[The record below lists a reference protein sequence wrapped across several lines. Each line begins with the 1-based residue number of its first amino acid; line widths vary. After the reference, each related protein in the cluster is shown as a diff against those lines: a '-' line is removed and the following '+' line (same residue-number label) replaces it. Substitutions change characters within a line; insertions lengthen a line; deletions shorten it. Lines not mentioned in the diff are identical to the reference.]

1 MSIKTEYNEVT
12 LKELVNLNC
21 FAKQL
26 KVQLHDYDAPVGE
39 CGTLTDI
46 ITLDEIPEEY
56 GDWYVEYISSFPIKI
71 NSVLRECV
79 ISLHIRN
86 L

>member
-12 LKELVNLNC
+12 LKELINLNC

-26 KVQLHDYDAPVGE
+26 KVQLNDYDAPALNSPA
-39 CGTLTDI
+39 LTDI

-56 GDWYVEYISSFPIKI
+56 GDWQVEYVSAFSIKI
-71 NSVLRECV
+71 NSVLCECV
-79 ISLHIRN
+79 ISLLIRN
-86 L
+86 I

>member
-26 KVQLHDYDAPVGE
+26 KVQLHDYDAPLDK

-56 GDWYVEYISSFPIKI
+56 GDWQVEYVGAFPLKI
-71 NSVLRECV
+71 NSVITEC
-79 ISLHIRN
+79 IINLYIRN
-86 L
+86 I